1 MTDLQR
7 KLDSV
12 ISNVQR
18 KLAKD
23 NQLIPVK
30 IANGVRVGNVDII
43 NDGHLKNL
51 YQRNELRY
59 RGISLNKVA
68 VKMANLMAISYF
80 QNQTQIDELYRADQ
94 QFGQALEDYQ
104 IFRAKYQ
111 QAADSAR
118 ADIMLARLCYSK
130 DKANY
135 YKNQALRLAQ

>member
-18 KLAKD
+18 ELAKN

-30 IANGVRVGNVDII
+30 IENGVRVGNVDII

-59 RGISLNKVA
+59 KGISLNKVA
-68 VKMANLMAISYF
+68 IKMANLMAISYF

-111 QAADSAR
+111 QADNSAR

>member
-23 NQLIPVK
+23 NQLIPSK
-30 IANGVRVGNVDII
+30 IPNGVRVGDVDII
-43 NDGHLKNL
+43 NNGHLKDL
-51 YQRNELRY
+51 YQNGELRY
-59 RGISLNKVA
+59 KGISLNKVA
-68 VKMANLMAISYF
+68 IKMANLMAIGYF
-80 QNQTQIDELYRADQ
+80 RNQQQIDSLYRADQ

-111 QAADSAR
+111 QATDPFR

-135 YKNQALRLAQ
+135 YKNQALCLAQ